1 MLSIRRT
8 VVNPSNSEGG
18 YPLKYTSVAKVVLV
32 VILGLLPC
40 SFATAQQ
47 SSLDQNALQ
56 QPDRL
61 YDIKIPEG
69 FKSEAVD
76 EPGIFKW
83 RKDSGEI
90 YVIVGDLFGES
101 GDSLFKVLKSAAEK
115 NKSVQESKVLKI
127 KGGKALLYK
136 EKTPE
141 DSARLVAWHLV
152 VVTNKKIFS
161 LDFSAP
167 AGEFSSFVPD
177 FQSAINSFKLKNA
190 S

>member
-1 MLSIRRT
+1 MLSIRRI

-18 YPLKYTSVAKVVLV
+18 YPLKYTSVTKIMLVL
-32 VILGLLPC
+32 ILGLLAW
-40 SFATAQQ
+40 SFAAAQEN
-47 SSLDQNALQ
+47 SLDKNALQ
-56 QPDRL
+56 LSDRL
-61 YDIKIPEG
+61 FDIKIPDG

-90 YVIVGDLFGES
+90 YLIVGDLFGES

-115 NKSVQESKVLKI
+115 NKTVQESKVMKI

-136 EKTPE
+136 EKAPQ
-141 DSARLVAWHLV
+141 DSARLVGWHLL

-167 AGEFSSFVPD
+167 ASDFNSFVSD

>member
-1 MLSIRRT
+1 

-18 YPLKYTSVAKVVLV
+18 YPLKYTSVAKIALVL
-32 VILGLLPC
+32 ILGLLAW
-40 SFATAQQ
+40 SFAAAQETA
-47 SSLDQNALQ
+47 LDQNALQ
-56 QPDRL
+56 IPDRL
-61 YDIKIPEG
+61 FDIKIPDG

-76 EPGIFKW
+76 EPGILKW

-90 YVIVGDLFGES
+90 YLIVGDLFGES
-101 GDSLFKVLKSAAEK
+101 GDSLFKMLKSSAEK
-115 NKSVQESKVLKI
+115 NKTVQETKVLKI

-136 EKTPE
+136 EKASQ
-141 DSARLVAWHLV
+141 DSTRLVGWHLL
-152 VVTNKKIFS
+152 VVTNKKIIS

-167 AGEFSSFVPD
+167 AGEFNSFVPD